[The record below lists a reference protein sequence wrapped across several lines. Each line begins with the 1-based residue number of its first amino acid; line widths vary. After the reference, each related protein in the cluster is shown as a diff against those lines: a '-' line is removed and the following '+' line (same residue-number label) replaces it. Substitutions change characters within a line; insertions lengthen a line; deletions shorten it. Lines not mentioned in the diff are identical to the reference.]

1 MRRPLQHPARIV
13 PLAFLGAIAL
23 GTTVLMLPVS
33 RAGPGSAP
41 LLDAVFTATSAVC
54 VTGLVVVDT
63 PAYWSTFGQVVIV
76 ALIQIGGFGIMTM
89 ATLLSL
95 LVLRRLGLASRLVV
109 AAETHTLALGE
120 VRRLLGWIA
129 LTVLVCESIV
139 TTALTLRFWLGYDY
153 PIGRAL
159 WHGIFHAVSAFNN
172 AGFALYSD
180 NLIRFIRDW
189 WLCLPIAAAVIVGG
203 IGFPVLFELRR
214 HLRRLSRWSIHTRLT
229 VAGTLILLAFG
240 FVAVLTGEWDNPRT
254 LGPLA
259 VDDKVLAAFFQSVVP
274 RTAGFQTIDYAVANL
289 PTTLIT
295 DGLMFIGGGSAGT
308 AGGIKLTTFF
318 LLAYV
323 IWAEVR
329 GQDDVIV
336 GERRVS
342 VPAQREALA
351 VALLGVAAVTAG
363 TLLLIEYTPRLRLD
377 EALFESVSAFATVGL
392 SMNLTPTLPPSA
404 RVVLIILMF
413 VGRVGTI
420 TAASALALTSRR
432 TRYRY
437 PEGRPIVG

>member
-1 MRRPLQHPARIV
+1 MRRTLQHPARLV
-13 PLAFLGAIAL
+13 PLAFLGAIAF
-23 GTTVLMLPVS
+23 GTAVLMLPIS
-33 RAGPGSAP
+33 RAGRGSAP
-41 LLDAVFTATSAVC
+41 LLEALFTATSAVC

-63 PAYWSTFGQVVIV
+63 PSYWSVFGQAVIL

-95 LVLRRLGLASRLVV
+95 LVLRRLGLASRLVA

-120 VRRLLGWIA
+120 VRRLLGRIA
-129 LTVLVCESIV
+129 LTVLLCEATV
-139 TTALTLRFWLGYDY
+139 TILLAARFWLGYDY

-308 AGGIKLTTFF
+308 AGGIKLTTFL

-351 VALLGVAAVTAG
+351 VALLGVAVVTAG